1 MVGVAYND
9 KQAATAEF
17 LQTYGNPYQAV
28 WMDYDGRTGMAW
40 GLYGVPETFLLDKD
54 GQIILRHAGP
64 IFKDVITDVI
74 RPALEALE

>member
-1 MVGVAYND
+1 
-9 KQAATAEF
+9 
-17 LQTYGNPYQAV
+17 
-28 WMDYDGRTGMAW
+28 MDYDGRTGMAW

-54 GQIILRHAGP
+54 GQIVLRHAGP